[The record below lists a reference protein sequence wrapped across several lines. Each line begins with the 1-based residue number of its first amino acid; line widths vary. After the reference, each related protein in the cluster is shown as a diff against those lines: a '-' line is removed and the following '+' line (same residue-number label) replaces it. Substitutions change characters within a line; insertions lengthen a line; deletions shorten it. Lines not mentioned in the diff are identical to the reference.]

1 MSATDSHIHSNS
13 IIARQHIQIE
23 ALVDALSS
31 RFDSEQVA
39 SRNLVSLIN
48 SLAAHLEMHF
58 ELEEENEY
66 FGIVLKRSPH
76 LSGRVGQL
84 LRQHETLQAE
94 VDELVSKARQALAD
108 GDDVTELATR
118 FRKFRKLLL
127 DHERAEIDLLQEA
140 YTCDLGSGD

>member
-1 MSATDSHIHSNS
+1 MFATGSHLRSNS
-13 IIARQHIQIE
+13 TIARQHIQIE

-39 SRNLVSLIN
+39 TRNLVSLIN

-66 FGIVLKRSPH
+66 FGLVLKRSPH
-76 LSGRVGQL
+76 LSERVNQL
-84 LRQHETLQAE
+84 LRKHETLKTE
-94 VDELVSKARQALAD
+94 VDELVTMARQALAEE
-108 GDDVTELATR
+108 DDVTELATR
-118 FRKFRKLLL
+118 FQKFRKLLL
-127 DHERAEIDLLQEA
+127 DHERAEIDLLQES